1 MNTTKISNL
10 KPNTAIYN
18 TSKIFG
24 IVVSSDLSSNTPTN
38 IIPLD
43 ESGNYKNYISS
54 YINLNSFK

>member
-24 IVVSSDLSSNTPTN
+24 IVVSSDLSSSTPTN

-43 ESGNYKNYISS
+43 EQGNY
-54 YINLNSFK
+54 